1 MKRQRFLTVTV
12 GIMVLS
18 VGLVLMTNSAQAA
31 PPSLPNT
38 SSWDK
43 NLPSDTR
50 FTTVFTG
57 AVRDN
62 NTGLVWEQ
70 APDPTPTTWG
80 DAIFSC
86 LNKTTGGTKGWRL
99 PSVIELTSLV
109 NPANSNPALSTGH
122 PFSNVQSIN
131 YWLATT
137 LAESAAHAWYVE
149 FFFGHADSA
158 VKVNPPDSYA
168 WCVRGA

>member
-70 APDPTPTTWG
+70 APDPTPTTG
-80 DAIFSC
+80 ATRSS
-86 LNKTTGGTKGWRL
+86 LVLTRL
-99 PSVIELTSLV
+99 PE
-109 NPANSNPALSTGH
+109 
-122 PFSNVQSIN
+122 
-131 YWLATT
+131 
-137 LAESAAHAWYVE
+137 
-149 FFFGHADSA
+149 
-158 VKVNPPDSYA
+158 
-168 WCVRGA
+168 VRKAGACPRSSS